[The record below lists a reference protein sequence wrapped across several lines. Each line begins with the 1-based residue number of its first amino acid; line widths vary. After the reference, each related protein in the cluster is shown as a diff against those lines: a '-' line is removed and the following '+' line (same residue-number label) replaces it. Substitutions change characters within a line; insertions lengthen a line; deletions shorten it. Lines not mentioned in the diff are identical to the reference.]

1 MNVLIQLSHPAHFH
15 LYKNIARGLMED
27 GHQVLFV
34 IKSKDILEQ
43 LLIDAGLPYVNINQ
57 HAHRGSKL
65 GILWDMFVREWRII
79 KLCRKHKIDLITG
92 STPETAH
99 VSWLLRIHGV
109 NSGEDDAAVVPAF
122 GKVTAPFIQCLVVP
136 IPCNTGSMERNTV
149 HYPGYHELAYLH
161 PNHFTPDPMIVE
173 AYGIDTSKPYFVMR
187 FASLNAHH
195 DSGIKGINT
204 EIAQR
209 LIDILEGSGLDHFE
223 SDPSQLVPFSSNSS
237 PNNSTKGTSL
247 TPSEACSLSETF
259 VNKLVPQTTTDSSQ
273 LVPLDTNSLTT
284 NSTSGNKPRIYI
296 TSERPL
302 EPQFEKYRIKINPL
316 DMHHVMAFA
325 SLYIG
330 DSQTMAAEA
339 GVLGVPFVR
348 FNDFVGRIGYLRELE
363 DVYEL
368 GYGIHATPL
377 TTNSSIRRND
387 GSVQPSGVEELY
399 KRVEQ
404 LVSMPSDERRAIF
417 QSRRQKM
424 LSEKID
430 CAKFLTWFIENYPQS
445 AEQTRKADISFWDRF
460 K

>member
-15 LYKNIARGLMED
+15 LYKNVARGLMDD
-27 GHQVLFV
+27 GHKVLIV
-34 IKSKDILEQ
+34 IKSKDILET
-43 LLIDAGLPYVNINQ
+43 LLQNAGLPYVNINQ

-65 GILWDMFVREWRII
+65 GILWDMLVREWRII
-79 KLCRKHKIDLITG
+79 GLCRKHKIDLLTG
-92 STPETAH
+92 STPEVAH
-99 VSWLLRIHGV
+99 VSWLLRKFGLVI
-109 NSGEDDAAVVPAF
+109 GEDDAAVVPMFSKIAGRF
-122 GKVTAPFIQCLVVP
+122 VRCLVTP
-136 IPCNTGSMERNTV
+136 STCDNGIMEAASAK
-149 HYPGYHELAYLH
+149 YPGYQELAYLH
-161 PNHFTPDPMIVE
+161 PNHFTPDPKIVE

-204 EIAQR
+204 EIAER
-209 LIDILEGSGLDHFE
+209 LVKILE
-223 SDPSQLVPFSSNSS
+223 PF
-237 PNNSTKGTSL
+237 GT
-247 TPSEACSLSETF
+247 
-259 VNKLVPQTTTDSSQ
+259 
-273 LVPLDTNSLTT
+273 
-284 NSTSGNKPRIYI
+284 IYI

-348 FNDFVGRIGYLRELE
+348 FNDFVGRIAYLRELE
-363 DVYEL
+363 DIYEL

-377 TTNSSIRRND
+377 AADSPIRRAD
-387 GSVQPSGVEELY
+387 GLAQPSGVEELY

-404 LVSMPSDERRAIF
+404 LVAMPSEERRATF

-430 CAKFLTWFIENYPQS
+430 CAKFLTYFIENYPQS
-445 AEQTRKADISFWDRF
+445 VDAVRMADKSFWEKF

>member
-1 MNVLIQLSHPAHFH
+1 MNILVQLSHPAHFH
-15 LYKNIARGLMED
+15 LYKIVAKNLIAD
-27 GHQVLFV
+27 GNNVLFV
-34 IKSKDILEQ
+34 IKSKDILET
-43 LLIDAGLPYVNINQ
+43 LLQNAGLPYVNINQ

-65 GILWDMFVREWRII
+65 GILWDMLVREWRII

-99 VSWLLRIHGV
+99 VSWLMRIHGV
-109 NSGEDDAAVVPAF
+109 NTGEDDLDVVPAF
-122 GKVTAPFIQCLVVP
+122 KKIAGPVIQCFVAP
-136 IPCNTGSMERNTV
+136 DPCDAGPVEPKTS

-161 PNHFTPDPMIVE
+161 PNHFMADASVVKG
-173 AYGIDTSKPYFVMR
+173 YGIDVEKPYFVLR

-195 DSGIKGINT
+195 DAGIKGINT
-204 EIAQR
+204 EVAQR
-209 LIDILEGSGLDHFE
+209 LIDIL
-223 SDPSQLVPFSSNSS
+223 S
-237 PNNSTKGTSL
+237 PHG
-247 TPSEACSLSETF
+247 
-259 VNKLVPQTTTDSSQ
+259 
-273 LVPLDTNSLTT
+273 
-284 NSTSGNKPRIYI
+284 RIYI

-302 EPQFEKYRIKINPL
+302 EPQFEQYRIKINPL

-363 DVYEL
+363 DTYQL

-377 TTNSSIRRND
+377 AADSPIRRAD
-387 GSVQPSGVEELY
+387 GSAQPSGVEALY
-399 KRVEQ
+399 KTVEN
-404 LVSMPSDERRAIF
+404 LVAMPTEERKATF
-417 QSRRQKM
+417 QARRKNM

-430 CAKFLTWFIENYPQS
+430 CAKFLTWFIENYPASVKETKQ
-445 AEQTRKADISFWDRF
+445 ANEEKNNEFWAQF

>member
-1 MNVLIQLSHPAHFH
+1 MNILIQLSHPAHFH
-15 LYKNIARGLMED
+15 LYKNVAHGLIAN
-27 GHQVLFV
+27 GHEVLFV
-34 IKSKDILEQ
+34 IKSKDILET
-43 LLIDAGLPYVNINQ
+43 LLVDAGLPYVNINQ

-65 GILWDMFVREWRII
+65 GILWDMIVRDWRLVQ
-79 KLCRKHKIDLITG
+79 LCRKHKIDLLTG
-92 STPETAH
+92 STPEVAQ
-99 VSWLLRIHGV
+99 VGWLLRKRVV
-109 NSGEDDAAVVPAF
+109 NTTEDDAAVIGAVVKAMQ
-122 GKVTAPFIQCLVVP
+122 PFMKCLVTPVS
-136 IPCNTGSMERNTV
+136 CNMGALESRTI

-161 PNHFTPDPMIVE
+161 PNHFTPSADVVRG
-173 AYGIDTSKPYFVMR
+173 YGIDVDQPYFVMR

-204 EIAQR
+204 DIAQR
-209 LIDILEGSGLDHFE
+209 LIPILEGSSLDHFE
-223 SDPSQLVPFSSNSS
+223 SSNPTAPSQLVPFSTNSPS
-237 PNNSTKGTSL
+237 SNSTKGTSL
-247 TPSEACSLSETF
+247 APSEACSLS
-259 VNKLVPQTTTDSSQ
+259 PSACSPSGDSPSQ
-273 LVPLDTNSLTT
+273 LVPLANNSTD
-284 NSTSGNKPRIYI
+284 NSTSGYKPRIYI

-363 DVYEL
+363 DKYEL
-368 GYGIHATPL
+368 GYGIKA
-377 TTNSSIRRND
+377 SAE
-387 GSVQPSGVEELY
+387 GSVDALCERVEEIVQM
-399 KRVEQ
+399 K
-404 LVSMPSDERRAIF
+404 PAERKQVY

-430 CAKFLTWFIENYPQS
+430 CAKFLTYFIENYPAS
-445 AEQTRKADISFWDRF
+445 VDETKNRDDKFWKRF